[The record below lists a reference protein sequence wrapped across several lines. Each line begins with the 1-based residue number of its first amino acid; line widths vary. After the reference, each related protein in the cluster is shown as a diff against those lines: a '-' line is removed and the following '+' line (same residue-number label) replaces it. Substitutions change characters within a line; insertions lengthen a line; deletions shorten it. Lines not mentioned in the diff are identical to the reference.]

1 MKKSEEN
8 QQFWQTQASSD
19 NLWQPDATTQGAP
32 QAEAFEQPTPTA
44 TAADR
49 PTQAPPQQQPQ
60 GFQQPPQATPF
71 DSPQQG
77 QGPVQTP
84 FDPVQKPP
92 AGPSIGTDLLNLIR
106 SYCSIDPLNGLKGA
120 DQIQNKYTWI
130 ILAVI
135 FVFIAPLGKTSRWTF
150 LPSVFGGLGFG
161 LSYLYGLLNAVIAA
175 GITCG
180 AYFIFKVA
188 GMSKRKPQ
196 EVLNLCFASLLPVTA
211 FALLAFLAQFAWVGL
226 GTALNQVGRVIH
238 WMLIY
243 RALQE
248 EPGPKRPTT
257 NLFFLAFILVQTLLT
272 SIV

>member
-1 MKKSEEN
+1 MLRRRERLD
-8 QQFWQTQASSD
+8 Q
-19 NLWQPDATTQGAP
+19 
-32 QAEAFEQPTPTA
+32 AFEQPTPTA

-60 GFQQPPQATPF
+60 GFNSLLRPPTF

-196 EVLNLCFASLLPVTA
+196 RFESLFCFLLPGTA
-211 FALLAFLAQFAWVGL
+211 FACWLFWHNLLGSVWA
-226 GTALNQVGRVIH
+226 
-238 WMLIY
+238 
-243 RALQE
+243 
-248 EPGPKRPTT
+248 RP
-257 NLFFLAFILVQTLLT
+257 
-272 SIV
+272 SIRWAG